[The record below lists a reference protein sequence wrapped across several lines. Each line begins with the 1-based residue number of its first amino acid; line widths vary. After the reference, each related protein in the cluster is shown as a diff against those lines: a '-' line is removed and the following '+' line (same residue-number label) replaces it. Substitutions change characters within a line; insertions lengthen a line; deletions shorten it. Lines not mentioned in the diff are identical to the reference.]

1 MTTRPRSAAW
11 RCITFLMLSMQ
22 ASPST
27 ALWQDQAWVR
37 KYPCNQSYDGFVSLE
52 QSPFWI
58 DSFRGSWDTQSDSA
72 ELKLDILAVHNQSLL
87 TCEEIDVSLFETSLN
102 FQTLGYS
109 VGQLRNFRSNCP
121 LPITD
126 TLTPT
131 GHTLFSSYHLIYSF
145 QSTHRFQTLESIFSF
160 KQLNGNELD
169 CGIAKITPDLGETAS
184 AALIFTPFSI
194 LVIVAFSSWITHRDR
209 LSSSY
214 VLDHDSVLA
223 GQELLWA
230 TVLDIAEYLRHLQFT
245 FVSAS
250 MTIEYPGFYV
260 PAVGKLA
267 WASLLYWRGPF
278 DYGYSYQGPSG
289 GMYPSNSSYGLGFMT
304 QMLRYPNMLNT
315 LANSM
320 VNLAIIM
327 SPIFF
332 ILSLWFWIA
341 SSSINS
347 RPNTFLSFIKK
358 AVGTTVGIA
367 LCFFSV
373 PLLSY
378 IAYDLLLVGYLPN
391 YRIGLAILMLLII
404 CGASHFLT
412 RTLYDQFSIKLTSAS
427 IDEME
432 NSLKTNLA
440 WIRNM
445 ISRHLPHTMPLLQ
458 AVGIGGLQGFPIA
471 QLLILILCEC
481 VYLFFHLTVKRD
493 NQTLNMGKIIFSAT
507 RLLTALLKC
516 VFVLSASQAKRQ
528 WIGYIILCIHGSVI
542 VLGFF
547 VVSVWNLIRTNWRSS
562 DESLDSLNDANLG
575 AQSLDLQ
582 MDDLPRLTYRVNRM
596 NIARTTPKN
605 HHGSITSRISHHS
618 TDHRGHKR
626 LFQHLRV
633 LLEP

>member
-1 MTTRPRSAAW
+1 MDRPF
-11 RCITFLMLSMQ
+11 C
-22 ASPST
+22 
-27 ALWQDQAWVR
+27 WQDHPSIVPGGCT
-37 KYPCNQSYDGFVSLE
+37 KVSN
-52 QSPFWI
+52 
-58 DSFRGSWDTQSDSA
+58 R
-72 ELKLDILAVHNQSLL
+72 
-87 TCEEIDVSLFETSLN
+87 
-102 FQTLGYS
+102 
-109 VGQLRNFRSNCP
+109 
-121 LPITD
+121 
-126 TLTPT
+126 T

-184 AALIFTPFSI
+184 AALVFTPFSI
-194 LVIVAFSSWITHRDR
+194 LVIVAFSSWITHRAR

-223 GQELLWA
+223 SQELLWA

-260 PAVGKLA
+260 PAVSKLA

-278 DYGYSYQGPSG
+278 DHGYSYQGPSG
-289 GMYPSNSSYGLGFMT
+289 GMYPSNFSYGFGFMT

-412 RTLYDQFSIKLTSAS
+412 RTLYDQFTIKLTSAS

-432 NSLKTNLA
+432 NSLKPNLA

-445 ISRHLPHTMPLLQ
+445 IARHLPHTMPLLQ
-458 AVGIGGLQGFPIA
+458 AIGIGGLQGFPFA

-493 NQTLNMGKIIFSAT
+493 IQTLKMGRIIFSAT
-507 RLLTALLKC
+507 RLLIALLKC
-516 VFVLSASQAKRQ
+516 VFVSSASEAKRQ
-528 WIGYIILCIHGSVI
+528 WTGYIILCIHGLVI
-542 VLGFF
+542 VLGFLII
-547 VVSVWNLIRTNWRSS
+547 SVWNLIRTNWRSS
-562 DESLDSLNDANLG
+562 GESLDSLNDANLG
-575 AQSLDLQ
+575 AQNLVGQSSCWGLLKCTHII
-582 MDDLPRLTYRVNRM
+582 MVT
-596 NIARTTPKN
+596 
-605 HHGSITSRISHHS
+605 GSPDGRPSHA
-618 TDHRGHKR
+618 
-626 LFQHLRV
+626 
-633 LLEP
+633 